1 MGIQMIRRI
10 VVNPVLNMETLQW
23 EGNDGVYFYDGPV
36 ADFKGASGTEQA
48 NEKTAQNWA
57 NTNNA
62 NASQIQ
68 GEMLPFYQSE
78 VTNPQGFGQQTLNEM
93 GTSAGQATSGAVGG
107 AIDAAKLNASRR
119 GNTGNISSIID
130 ATTRAGGKMNADSAL
145 DVALK
150 NAQLKQAQ
158 QQSGI
163 AGMGGLESQD
173 VNASLSSLGLSNTAA
188 NDVAQQSQAAFSSI
202 FGPLVGGAAGIAKGF
217 TPH

>member
-1 MGIQMIRRI
+1 MRKITI
-10 VVNPVLNMETLQW
+10 NPVLDMDTLQW
-23 EGNDGVYFYDGPV
+23 VGNDGVYFYDGPV
-36 ADFKGASGTEQA
+36 AGFKGASSTEKT
-48 NEKTAQNWA
+48 NEQTAQNWA

-68 GEMLPFYQSE
+68 GEILPFYQNE

-93 GTSAGQATSGAVGG
+93 GTTAGQATAGTVGG
-107 AIDAAKLNASRR
+107 AIDAAKLSGSRR
-119 GNTGNISSIID
+119 GNTANTSAIID
-130 ATTRAGGKMNADSAL
+130 AATRAGGKMNSESAL

-150 NAQLKQAQ
+150 NDQLKQAQ

-188 NDVAQQSQAAFSSI
+188 NDVAQQSQAEFNGI
-202 FGPLVGGAAGIAKGF
+202 FGPLVGGAAGVAKGF
-217 TPH
+217 APHG